1 MNIQSDITNDH
12 NQDHRFKDFDVK
24 LADIERA
31 VFKAQKLLNSHNL
44 ALYDALSITLGL
56 GYAFNEK
63 RKYERD
69 KDWLFLKDYL
79 SFHGERWSTKCETN
93 IFHGLVS
100 IAFNQ
105 LDGSGKE
112 ITGAPTLSK
121 YRAVLR
127 YANEREIAVEDFKA
141 LLENRT
147 LAEVYREAI
156 SAFRFDPVDHYIE
169 DDEERYDR
177 AISELDQINDLPSGE
192 FTKNLPKP
200 DTAEKY
206 VSAIVKLNDNGFE
219 VVGFVGN
226 EKEEQIKSKII
237 SLVPEEAPYV
247 RRKLKDKNHY
257 LLYVMCDI
265 FKRFTPD
272 IATIRSWNSAF
283 EKAQLPVLNEHS
295 NDEEIADYFEKLKQ
309 NSVENEDRRE
319 IAMAALNSDRKA
331 SVADGRFTLLN
342 ALDFKQVNDQLLVTT
357 RTTHP
362 NAPCLEFFIPFDR
375 PLSKLNQ
382 PIMIKD
388 LDAFSFS
395 SNFLKPSEWSIR
407 KQSGGF
413 SIVSDN
419 ASLESLH
426 MQDYTQLA
434 KWRSLN
440 EDLSVVE
447 RFKLDKFTLDGL
459 SHWKTDFA
467 NTPNFGRRAFS
478 SIHKLKLE
486 DGVLSLAFP
495 SIDSERRILGVA
507 LYKNSTTEFIK
518 DRLFSFANITK
529 LIELAK
535 DYGIEYEL
543 ELLDGHQGE
552 TAFKF
557 HCIGLPFKASI
568 TIPLMLSM
576 KGNPTEITK

>member
-12 NQDHRFKDFDVK
+12 NQDNRFKDFDVK
-24 LADIERA
+24 LADIEKA
-31 VFKAQKLLNSHNL
+31 VFKAQKFLNSHNL

-63 RKYERD
+63 RKTESD

-105 LDGSGKE
+105 LDKNGKE
-112 ITGAPTLSK
+112 ITTAPTLSK

-127 YANEREIAVEDFKA
+127 YANEREIAVKDFKA
-141 LLENRT
+141 LLESRT
-147 LAEVYREAI
+147 LAEVYQDAI
-156 SAFRFDPVDHYIE
+156 SAFRFDPIDHYIE

-177 AISELDQINDLPSGE
+177 AISELDQIDDLPSGE
-192 FTKNLPKP
+192 FTKSLTKP
-200 DTAEKY
+200 DTVGKY

-319 IAMAALNSDRKA
+319 LAMTVLSSGKKG

-342 ALDFKQVNDQLLVTT
+342 ALDFKQVNKQLIVTT

-362 NAPCLEFFIPFDR
+362 NTPCLEFVFPFER
-375 PLSKLNQ
+375 SFNKFNQ

-395 SNFLKPSEWSIR
+395 NNFLKPSEWSMK
-407 KQSGGF
+407 KQAGGF
-413 SIVSDN
+413 KIVSDN
-419 ASLESLH
+419 ESHGSLN
-426 MQDYTQLA
+426 MQDYSQLA
-434 KWRSLN
+434 KWRSFN
-440 EDLSVVE
+440 KDLSVFD
-447 RFKLDKFTLDGL
+447 RFKLDKFTLDVL
-459 SHWKTDFA
+459 SNWKSDFA

-486 DGVLSLAFP
+486 DGALNLAFP
-495 SIDSERRILGVA
+495 NIDSEIRILGVA
-507 LYKNSTTEFIK
+507 LDENSATELIK
-518 DRLFSFANITK
+518 ERLFGFNQVIR
-529 LIELAK
+529 LVELAK
-535 DYGIEYEL
+535 DYGIEYEF
-543 ELLDGHQGE
+543 ELLGGHQGE
-552 TAFKF
+552 TALKF
-557 HCIGLPFKASI
+557 YCIGLPMDVSI
-568 TIPLMLSM
+568 TIPLMLSV